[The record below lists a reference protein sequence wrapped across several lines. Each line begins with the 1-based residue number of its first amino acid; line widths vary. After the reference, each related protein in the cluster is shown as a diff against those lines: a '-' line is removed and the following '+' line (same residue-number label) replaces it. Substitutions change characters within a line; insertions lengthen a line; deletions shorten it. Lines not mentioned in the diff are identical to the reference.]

1 VNFDVFISYSSKD
14 KTVAD
19 AVCARLESAAIRC
32 WIAPRDVVPGT
43 SYGEG
48 IIDAIHAAKI
58 MVLVFSSS
66 ANSSGHIPKEVERAV
81 SNGLTILPFR
91 IENVPPGKSLD
102 YFIGSVHWLD
112 AMTPPMEKHLD
123 DLAATVHKLLPT
135 EPRDQVVP
143 GTEPSWASQRN
154 APSISSTTSRE
165 AVAHSA
171 TNKQTAASSKPIWIA
186 LVAVAVLSCLVL
198 AVMVYRGGGN
208 PLQPTANVPN
218 APVAPNVV
226 TPPPSVPTP
235 ASDSMSVADLVKKKL
250 AEAAKLIADEPIVG
264 CYQWFN
270 NAPVVIHADGTMV
283 GGPFT
288 GHWRLMTASETQRT
302 YTFTWPEATDTV
314 TIAPDQQSLSGGNQ
328 YGYPTSGTRIAGNYG
343 LTGAWRWPNGV
354 PVTVL
359 PNGTFT
365 AATFHGRWKATDAAH
380 GIYTLTWPNPVDS
393 VTLSTD
399 GSRIFGANQY
409 GVAISG
415 VRTKPCSEN

>member
-135 EPRDQVVP
+135 EPRDQVIP

-165 AVAHSA
+165 TVAHSA
-171 TNKQTAASSKPIWIA
+171 TNRQTAASSKPIWIA
-186 LVAVAVLSCLVL
+186 LVAIAVLSCLVL
-198 AVMVYRGGGN
+198 AVKVYRGGGN
-208 PLQPTANVPN
+208 PPQPAANVPN

-235 ASDSMSVADLVKKKL
+235 ASDSMPVADLVKKKL

-270 NAPVVIHADGTMV
+270 DAPVVIHADGTMV
-283 GGPFT
+283 GGPFK